1 MWINQCIILNNSQE
15 VLFIKMG
22 DNSVL
27 YGLIKINLKN
37 LWAFN
42 INSYYFN
49 KINKHLMLMFIMS
62 IKLMSIEC

>member
-1 MWINQCIILNNSQE
+1 MILNNCQE

-42 INSYYFN
+42 INSHYVN

-62 IKLMSIEC
+62 IKLMSIECQYLFCQ